1 MTSRS
6 PGLQER
12 QAAHLASGEA
22 LHSHFE
28 GHAETLAVAQHL
40 HVEVVLVLVIVE
52 FRVAQP
58 VDVGQLVEAIGLR
71 GHSHTAGGIQYG
83 HLRGLNFQG
92 WLVLFCKGYSRH

>member
-1 MTSRS
+1 MISCS
-6 PGLQER
+6 PGLKEG

-52 FRVAQP
+52 FRVAR
-58 VDVGQLVEAIGLR
+58 DIYCFKL
-71 GHSHTAGGIQYG
+71 
-83 HLRGLNFQG
+83 
-92 WLVLFCKGYSRH
+92 